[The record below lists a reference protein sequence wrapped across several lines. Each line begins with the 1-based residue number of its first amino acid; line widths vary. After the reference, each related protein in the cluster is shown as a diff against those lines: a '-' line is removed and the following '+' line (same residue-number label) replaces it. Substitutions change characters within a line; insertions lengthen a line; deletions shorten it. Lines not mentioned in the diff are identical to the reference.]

1 MENDMRFN
9 TSSKNEMRNFEDFS
23 RFLGLN
29 NNSNQKTVE
38 NATQGQRNL
47 KSLAMVYPVKQ
58 SFENLYDPE
67 VALLNGTMFEELN
80 KPFYRGSCK
89 SINNGEGC

>member
-80 KPFYRGSCK
+80 KPFYRSSCK
-89 SINNGEGC
+89 STNNGEGC